1 MEEFVVMLEAKLE
14 NDEMSFEGA
23 VNKPAVS
30 RHNRPQ
36 HTIRLGQQS

>member
-23 VNKPAVS
+23 VNKTGSLTTQSPAA
-30 RHNRPQ
+30 HY
-36 HTIRLGQQS
+36 